1 LEGGSAVDA
10 KLLRLCPGWYGR
22 EIVVREQTPTTRL
35 EQAAAILAAGGLVA
49 FPTET
54 VYGLGADATN
64 KEAVAEIFRL
74 KGRPADHPLIVHLPN
89 AAGLGRWA
97 AVVPESARRLAEAF
111 WPGPLTL
118 ILKRQVWVPDALTG
132 GQETVGLRVPAHPLA
147 LALLGRF
154 GGGVA
159 APSANRFGRVSPT
172 TAAHV
177 RAEFGAALPVL
188 DGGACEVGLEST
200 ILDLSGTSPRL
211 LRPGAISA
219 AQLEAVLSGPVL
231 TAASATAP
239 RVPGSLKSHYAPQTP
254 TLLLEDG
261 AKVSRDTDAVLARRP
276 QRGAA
281 ARWLTLPDDP
291 AGYGYRLYAALRELD
306 ALGCSRI
313 LIEVVPETPVWAA
326 VRDRLGR
333 AATPVDPAAI
343 QTTEMPSAATTDT
356 ITTDT
361 DTITASDTLSKKTPS
376 KEALSKQTSF
386 KETQAEETHG

>member
-1 LEGGSAVDA
+1 M
-10 KLLRLCPGWYGR
+10 LRRCCGRGPGWYGR
-22 EIVVREQTPTTRL
+22 EIVVCEKAPTLSL
-35 EQAAAILAAGGLVA
+35 EQAAAILAGGGLVA

-54 VYGLGADATN
+54 VYGLGADAAN
-64 KEAVAEIFRL
+64 EAAVAKIFRL
-74 KGRPADHPLIVHLPN
+74 KGRPADHPLIVHLPS

-97 AVVPESARRLAEAF
+97 AEVPESARRLAAAF

-118 ILKRQVWVPDALTG
+118 ILKRQAWVSDAVTG
-132 GQETVGLRVPAHPLA
+132 AQATVGLRVPAHPLA
-147 LALLGRF
+147 LALLECF

-172 TAAHV
+172 TTAHV
-177 RAEFGAALPVL
+177 RAEFGAALPLL

-219 AQLEAVLSGPVL
+219 AQLEVVLLEPVL
-231 TAASATAP
+231 TTASLTTASATTP
-239 RVPGSLKSHYAPQTP
+239 RVSGSLKSHYAPQTP

-261 AKVSRDTDAVLARRP
+261 AEVSRDTDAVLSRRP

-291 AGYGYRLYAALRELD
+291 AAYGHRLYAALRELD

-313 LIEVVPETPVWAA
+313 LIEAVPETPAWAA

-343 QTTEMPSAATTDT
+343 QTAETASAATTDT
-356 ITTDT
+356 VTTDT
-361 DTITASDTLSKKTPS
+361 VTTDTNAVTASDTLPKKTPS
-376 KEALSKQTSF
+376 KKIPS
-386 KETQAEETHG
+386 EETHD

>member
-1 LEGGSAVDA
+1 MCKKA
-10 KLLRLCPGWYGR
+10 
-22 EIVVREQTPTTRL
+22 PTLSL
-35 EQAAAILAAGGLVA
+35 EQAAAILAGGGLVA

-54 VYGLGADATN
+54 VYGLGADAAN
-64 KEAVAEIFRL
+64 EAAVAKIFRL

-97 AVVPESARRLAEAF
+97 AEVPESARRLAAAF

-118 ILKRQVWVPDALTG
+118 ILKRQAWVSDAVTG
-132 GQETVGLRVPAHPLA
+132 AQATVGLRVPAHPLA
-147 LALLGRF
+147 LALLECF

-177 RAEFGAALPVL
+177 RAEFGAALPLL

-219 AQLEAVLSGPVL
+219 AQLEAVLLEPVL
-231 TAASATAP
+231 TTASLTTASVTAP

-254 TLLLEDG
+254 TFLLEDG

-291 AGYGYRLYAALRELD
+291 ARYGHRLYAALRELD
-306 ALGCSRI
+306 ALGCACI
-313 LIEVVPETPVWAA
+313 LIEAVPETPAWAA

-333 AATPVDPAAI
+333 AATPVDQGAI
-343 QTTEMPSAATTDT
+343 QTTETASAA
-356 ITTDT
+356 TTDT

-376 KEALSKQTSF
+376 KEALPKETPSKQTSF